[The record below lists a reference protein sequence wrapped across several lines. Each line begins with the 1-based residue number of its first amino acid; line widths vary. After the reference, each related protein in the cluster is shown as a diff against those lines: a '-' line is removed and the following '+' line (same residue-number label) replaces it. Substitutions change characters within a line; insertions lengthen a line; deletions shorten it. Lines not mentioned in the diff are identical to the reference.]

1 MSRSSCSQ
9 GQYSKPGTGRIWS
22 LADSKQVT
30 VEVDDAIAAS
40 YTEIC
45 RMLGRFDKRDV
56 LGDVTMTARILVGHA
71 RHRRA
76 KPFEALARRLSD

>member
-9 GQYSKPGTGRIWS
+9 GQHSKPGTGRIWS

-56 LGDVTMTARILVGHA
+56 LGDVTMTARILVGSEDYA
-71 RHRRA
+71 SPPFRA
-76 KPFEALARRLSD
+76 VSIISSGG